1 MLGNGIPESKDL
13 NLFMSLALLS
23 PIASKKDCTDFL
35 CYRQPNGRWN
45 PLQLYLH

>member
-13 NLFMSLALLS
+13 NLVMSLALLS

-35 CYRQPNGRWN
+35 GYQQPNGRWN